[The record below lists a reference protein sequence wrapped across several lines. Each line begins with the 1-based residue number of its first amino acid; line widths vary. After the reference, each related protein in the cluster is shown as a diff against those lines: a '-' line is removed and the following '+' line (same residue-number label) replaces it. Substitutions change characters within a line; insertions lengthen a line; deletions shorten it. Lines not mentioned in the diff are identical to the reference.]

1 MAPRRG
7 GAGAHRWR
15 LHLGTA
21 APGLGDGGDGA
32 RGRRRRD
39 SGEAAP
45 RLGGS
50 AGARGRRRVWIPG
63 WGTAAGI
70 GARGGLDW
78 NELDRTRFGARAGKK
93 REEGKGRR
101 GWSFVLYSLI
111 TAGW

>member
-1 MAPRRG
+1 MEINRLRCRVNYHPRRG
-7 GAGAHRWR
+7 GAGTGDGAGAHRWR

-21 APGLGDGGDGA
+21 ATGLGGGGA
-32 RGRRRRD
+32 ATRGQRR
-39 SGEAAP
+39 
-45 RLGGS
+45 GS
-50 AGARGRRRVWIPG
+50 
-63 WGTAAGI
+63 GTAAGI